1 MTQNLNPRSVWFW
14 LSLAALLVML
24 VFVVYPILN
33 IVSSSLGGDGWSR
46 LMTDPRYGQAIR
58 NSLMLAI
65 TVTILCTLIG
75 VPLAYFTARFSYPGK
90 ALIAILPLVTLVI
103 PEVIVAQTWLM
114 MLGNNGLITRFL
126 RGYGVLLPSFY
137 GWFGLITAM
146 TFIYY
151 TYVYISTVAAI
162 SGFDAHLEEA
172 AQSLGSSPGRSRLT
186 VMVPVVLPAILS
198 GALLVFTMVIGN
210 FAISITLAHR
220 VPLLS
225 VMTYQAAITEGGM
238 NPVMQSTLASVTIL
252 IVMLILFVNRWI
264 VQRGRYEIVQ
274 GRGAAPAGLR
284 NLKGAAIGLLAGV
297 VVLISML
304 PLIAVVVG
312 AFTHSR
318 GPVMQWGQWTFAN
331 IERVFVTAPQPLLN
345 SLTYAGTAT
354 VIGIIFSTI
363 VSYMIVK
370 KPSLLTPWMD
380 YISVVP
386 LALSGT
392 VLGIGL
398 IISFHTG
405 WISLTGTAS
414 IIVLALV
421 IRRLPF
427 GMRNASTTLHNIP
440 NSIEE
445 ASISLGVP
453 PFRTFLKVVLPMMI
467 PAVAAAAVLTWTTS
481 VAELSASILVYSGG
495 RETLTIQVFRLLDSG
510 LMAYA
515 SAYGLALVLLILLPV
530 IAATRIF
537 KVDVFGGGGKPRK
550 S

>member
-1 MTQNLNPRSVWFW
+1 MTRNLDPRSVWFW
-14 LSLAALLVML
+14 LSLAALMVML

-33 IVSSSLGGDGWSR
+33 IVGSSLGGDGWSR

-90 ALIAILPLVTLVI
+90 ALIAILPLITLVI

-126 RGYGVLLPSFY
+126 RGYGILLPSFY

-172 AQSLGSSPGRSRLT
+172 AQSLGSSPGRARLT

-252 IVMLILFVNRWI
+252 IVMLVLFVNRWI
-264 VQRGRYEIVQ
+264 VQRGRYEVVQ
-274 GRGAAPAGLR
+274 GRGAAPVGLR
-284 NLKGAAIGLLAGV
+284 NLRGALIGLSAGG

-304 PLIAVVVG
+304 PLIAVIVG

-318 GPVMQWGQWTFAN
+318 GPVMQWGQWTLAN
-331 IERVFVTAPQPLLN
+331 IERVVVTAPQPLVN
-345 SLTYAGTAT
+345 SLMYAGTAT
-354 VIGIIFSTI
+354 VIGIIFSTV

-427 GMRNASTTLHNIP
+427 GMRNASSTLHNIP

-537 KVDVFGGGGKPRK
+537 KVDVFGGGKPRK
-550 S
+550 R